1 MQKVIFGFVNM
12 KIKLG
17 KVSQIKEENKDE
29 LKSFMEIE
37 NWMEEIKYLTND

>member
-17 KVSQIKEENKDE
+17 KISQIKEENKDE
-29 LKSFMEIE
+29 LKSFINIE
-37 NWMEEIKYLTND
+37 NWMEESSI